1 MTFFWSRLKQGQDLE
16 NRAIHPHQEFP
27 GLPPPLPNYFH
38 KNRYSVG
45 YCLILSEFERL

>member
-27 GLPPPLPNYFH
+27 GLPRPSRIIFI
-38 KNRYSVG
+38 K
-45 YCLILSEFERL
+45 IDIQ